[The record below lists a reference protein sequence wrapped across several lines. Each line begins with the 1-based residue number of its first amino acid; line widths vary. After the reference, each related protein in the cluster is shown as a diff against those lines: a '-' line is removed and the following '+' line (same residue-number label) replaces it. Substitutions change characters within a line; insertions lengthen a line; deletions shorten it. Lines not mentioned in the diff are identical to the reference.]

1 MAQTANVRL
10 RVELKLRALL
20 GSLDDLAEVAAT
32 WDSLSEL
39 DQVDF
44 SLQWDH
50 LMADYLTELD
60 EYYWGGEMTPEQQE
74 HYRELLCKLK
84 EALPLIERLNL
95 YRPPVLL
102 EV

>member
-1 MAQTANVRL
+1 MAAPGGAHSEADRL
-10 RVELKLRALL
+10 VLEAATGRRYLTPEELKR
-20 GSLDDLAEVAAT
+20 
-32 WDSLSEL
+32 
-39 DQVDF
+39 VDF

-60 EYYWGGEMTPEQQE
+60 DYYWDDKMSPEEKE
-74 HYRELLCKLK
+74 HYRELLCTLK
-84 EALPLIERLNL
+84 DRMPIIERLNL